1 MATATKTVRKTV
13 KKTENK
19 PASKTT
25 KKPKKKIRIVPP
37 TIAVIP
43 EKKKRLVSGI
53 KPTGQLTLGNYIGAL
68 RQFVKLQDELSDH
81 EHFIFIADLHAITTP
96 QDRLELRKNIRSV
109 AALYIACGLDPE
121 KVNLFIQ
128 SEVSEHAALGY
139 IMESTAYVGEMER
152 MTQYKDKKGKQTEGI
167 RTSLLTYPALMA
179 ADILLYDANVVPIG
193 DDQKQHLELTRN
205 LATRFNNLYGETFVV
220 PEGFFPETGA
230 RIKSLTDPTK
240 KMDKSGENEK
250 SYILLLDDLGLVR
263 RKIKSAVTDSDG
275 IIKYEVR
282 NKPGISNLLQIYSSL
297 TDYSIKD
304 LEKKYSDSNYATFK
318 DDLAEIVVDALRP
331 IQQKYFEIIND
342 TKLDEILNQ
351 GAERASVIASR
362 KMFKV
367 YKKLGLGRIR

>member
-1 MATATKTVRKTV
+1 MATTTKSV
-13 KKTENK
+13 KKTETK

-25 KKPKKKIRIVPP
+25 KNPKKKIRIVPP

-43 EKKKRLVSGI
+43 DKTKRLVSGI

-109 AALYIACGLDPE
+109 AALYIACGLDPY

-128 SEVSEHAALGY
+128 SEVAEHAALGY

-152 MTQYKDKKGKQTEGI
+152 MTQYKDKKGKQTDGI

-240 KMDKSGENEK
+240 KMDKSGDNEK
-250 SYILLLDDLGLVR
+250 SYILLLDDLGLIR

-297 TDYSIKD
+297 TDVSIKD
-304 LEKKYSDSNYATFK
+304 LEKKYAESDYATFK
-318 DDLAEIVVDALRP
+318 DDLAEIVVDAIRP

-351 GAERASVIASR
+351 GAERAKVIASR